1 MGCFTEINVN
11 FDLVKDTPEDV
22 VNIMHYLILT
32 NGNETKPSILPKH
45 EFFKCDRWDSIACCF
60 SYYFDGL
67 TNSQMKYDDI
77 SKTYR
82 VSIRASLKNYDC
94 EIEKFLDWLLPYI
107 DTNGF
112 IGYERHED
120 MDNPTLIY
128 IELDDLL
135 RKKEILFKTPIT
147 FA

>member
-11 FDLVKDTPEDV
+11 FDLVEDTPEDV

-32 NGNETKPSILPKH
+32 NRNETKPSVLPKH
-45 EFFKCDRWDSIACCF
+45 EFFECDRWDNIDSK
-60 SYYFDGL
+60 
-67 TNSQMKYDDI
+67 MEYDDI

-82 VSIRASLKNYDC
+82 VSIRANLKNYDS

-112 IGYERHED
+112 IGYEKHED
-120 MDNPTLIY
+120 MDDPILIY
-128 IELDDLL
+128 IELDDSL
-135 RKKEILFKTPIT
+135 RKKEVLFKLPIT

>member
-1 MGCFTEINVN
+1 ME
-11 FDLVKDTPEDV
+11 
-22 VNIMHYLILT
+22 
-32 NGNETKPSILPKH
+32 
-45 EFFKCDRWDSIACCF
+45 
-60 SYYFDGL
+60 
-67 TNSQMKYDDI
+67 YDDI

-82 VSIRASLKNYDC
+82 VSIRASLKNYDS

-112 IGYERHED
+112 IGYERHKD
-120 MDNPTLIY
+120 MDNPILIY

-135 RKKEILFKTPIT
+135 RKKEVLFKTPIT